1 MIYPLLM
8 QSRAVT
14 LKWAQ
19 SVALINLFL
28 CVKLYIYHDFQL
40 LAAPVRR
47 KLSSLPYCSPFNS

>member
-28 CVKLYIYHDFQL
+28 CVKLYTYHDFQL
-40 LAAPVRR
+40 LVRR